1 MTDAA
6 AMNILSLS
14 SGAQDQLLRQY
25 FSPDGERNGK
35 ENGFSNLSSECAHP
49 CLLQV

>member
-25 FSPDGERNGK
+25 FSPDGERDRDWETEKKIG
-35 ENGFSNLSSECAHP
+35 SAI
-49 CLLQV
+49 